1 MGFVNKTTLCWLSLL
16 LFVSNFQTASNGQ
29 DIDSEKLEKISFAT
43 QVRPLLAANC
53 FGCHQ
58 GAIARGKYVMTD
70 FNSMLAGGESGD
82 TAIVPGKP
90 KESRLI
96 EVTTSHD
103 GTAEMP
109 PNAEPLTNKDL
120 DIIAQWISEGALND
134 YSKPTANYTSENP
147 PVYSRLPMVTTLDF
161 SPDGT
166 QIAVSGFHEVL
177 LLKVADNW
185 KENNSKQPIF
195 GEISKRLIG
204 LSSRIDG
211 VKYSPDGK
219 LLAVCGGNPGEFG
232 EIQVWDVQTGEL
244 SLSKTVSFDTLYGVN
259 WSPDGTTISF
269 GCTDTTLRTINAVTG
284 EQQLFQ
290 GAHDDW
296 VRDTVFSKDGTK
308 LVSVGRDMSCKL
320 TDVATQRFVDNI
332 TSITPGVLKG
342 GIAAIDRHPTR
353 DEIVIGGADGIP
365 KVYRMDRLT
374 KRVIGDD
381 ANLIRELPKMP
392 GRVQSVVVSNDG
404 KRIAA
409 ASSLD
414 GEGFVSVYSYD
425 FDTSQPANIKAIV
438 SKVVTSQSKEE
449 KAVLREH
456 VTKNVKQIF
465 DSKIE
470 TGGVYSVAFHP
481 SGSYVAT
488 GGTDGVIRIINSE
501 TGQVNQL
508 IRTVKTSKEADQN
521 QVRNWQFSDLK
532 PGQLN
537 PKVADSQ
544 STPIELLIS
553 PSAISFTSPVDYT
566 QMVIQAK
573 YPDGQVVDV
582 THASKISSNN
592 SSATVNQ
599 TLIEAGSEGSGN
611 LLVEF
616 DGLQNNLAV
625 DTKFGNQPFT
635 PNFVQHVNPV
645 LTKLGCN
652 AGTCHGSQG
661 GKKGFKLSLRGYD
674 PIYDIRAFT
683 DDMASRRT
691 NLSAYSESM
700 MLLKPTGQIPHEG
713 GKLIDKDGRYYSLIH
728 QWIKNGAKLEQN
740 VAQIESIEMFPK
752 NPILADSGWNQQ
764 MRVMATYSDG
774 SSKDVTREA
783 VIEIGDIEIA
793 AVTGSV
799 VTALRRGES
808 AALAR
813 YEGAFTATT
822 ITVMGK
828 RDQFVW
834 KEPEVWGEIDQLV
847 ANKWER
853 MKITPSKLCTDAEF
867 IRRLYLD
874 LTGLP
879 PNEQQVT
886 AFLSDPQ
893 PTRAKRKALV
903 DQLIGNEQF
912 VEHWANKRADLLQVN
927 RKYLGAPGAS
937 GLRNWIREQVKSNRP
952 YDQFSY
958 DLLTAT
964 GSNKDNPAASYY
976 KIHRTPEEAMEN
988 TTHLFLATRFNC
1000 NKCHDHPFE
1009 KWTQDQYYE
1018 TAAYFA
1024 QIDRKT
1030 DPQSKGQKIGG
1041 TAVEGA
1047 KPLYEII
1054 SDKPDGEVKHERT
1067 GEIAAPLFPFN
1078 VKVTIPET
1086 ATRREQLASWIT
1098 SAENPYFATS
1108 YVNRLWGYLTGV
1120 GLIEP
1125 IDDIRAG
1132 NPPSNPALIEYLRS
1146 QFIESG
1152 FNPQHIIKLICNSR
1166 TYQLSVSTNEFN
1178 KDDQLNYSHAIA
1190 RRLPAEVL
1198 FDSIHE
1204 VTGSALNIPGVKP
1217 GTRAAALPDSG
1228 VRLPS
1233 GFLATLGRPPR
1244 ESACECERVNE
1255 LQLGSVLAL
1264 VSGPDVSRAVGDP
1277 NSQIAQLVT
1286 SEPDNVKL
1294 IDRLFMRILNRHA
1307 TPQELEILKDSFLE
1321 IEFDHTALIAAR
1333 DKQKLKSAK
1342 DRPASEQLRMENIDK
1357 TKQQLAQLTAE
1368 VAPTL
1373 LKQES
1378 DRLSNIEKIK
1388 QEISDFQSNQTNFSL
1403 WLEKQQNE
1411 INWQTI
1417 KPTKLESTLGNTFEV
1432 REDNSILLK
1441 PKSGKDV
1448 YTIFAD
1454 ESLNGATAIRLEL
1467 LNDPSL
1473 PANGPGLH
1481 INGNLV
1487 LTELEIE
1494 VASMAQP
1501 EKWEK
1506 LKISTS
1512 VSNINQLN
1520 FPVAQVIDNNSA
1532 NRGGWALGNAIGKIS
1547 WATFQLDTPLN
1558 LPEGA
1563 KIRFKMHQ
1571 NFDENHQVGCFRLST
1586 TQVPKPVRLSLPE
1599 HLLAEIN
1606 VPESELTKVQVD
1618 ILKGLYERDD
1628 PTLKNLNAKLIAAEQ
1643 MVAVPAEI
1651 QKLREKLGR
1660 YELPIPINA
1669 KLQRLENDVITS
1681 QKQLE
1686 NLRLT
1691 ATQDLTWALLNS
1703 PSFLF
1708 NR

>member
-1 MGFVNKTTLCWLSLL
+1 MGLVNQTALFWLGVALIITSL
-16 LFVSNFQTASNGQ
+16 QTASFGQ
-29 DIDSEKLEKISFAT
+29 DSDSEPSEKISFAT

-58 GAIARGKYVMTD
+58 GKIDRGKYVMTN
-70 FNSMLAGGESGD
+70 FTGMLAGGESGEP
-82 TAIVPGKP
+82 AIVPGKP
-90 KESRLI
+90 QESRLI
-96 EVTTSHD
+96 AVCTSQD

-109 PNAEPLTNKDL
+109 PNAEPLSSKDL
-120 DIIAQWISEGALND
+120 EIISQWIKEGALND
-134 YSKPTANYTSENP
+134 YSKPTSNFSNESP

-166 QIAVSGFHEVL
+166 LLAVSGFHEVL
-177 LLKVADNW
+177 LIKVASNW
-185 KENNSKQPIF
+185 DKADTEQPIL
-195 GEISKRLIG
+195 GEITKRLIG

-211 VKYSPDGK
+211 LKFSPDGK
-219 LLAVCGGNPGEFG
+219 HLAVCGGNPGEHG
-232 EIQVWDVQTGEL
+232 EIQVWNVETGDL
-244 SLSKTVSFDTLYGVN
+244 TLSKTLSFDTLYGVN

-269 GCTDTTLRTINAVTG
+269 GCTDTTLRTINATTG

-320 TDVATQRFVDNI
+320 TDVATQRFMDNI

-342 GIAAIDRHPTR
+342 GIAAVDRHPTR

-365 KVYRMDRLT
+365 KVYRMNRLT

-392 GRVQSVVVSNDG
+392 GRVQSVVVSTDG

-409 ASSLD
+409 VSSLD
-414 GEGFVSVYSYD
+414 GQGFLSVYSYE
-425 FDTSQPANIKAIV
+425 FDTSQPPNIKAIV
-438 SKVVTSQSKEE
+438 SKVVTSQSKAE
-449 KAVLREH
+449 KDTLRAH
-456 VTKNVKQIF
+456 VTKNVKQIS
-465 DSKIE
+465 DSKID
-470 TGGVYSVAFHP
+470 TGGVYAVDFHP
-481 SGSYVAT
+481 TGNYLAT
-488 GGTDGVIRIINSE
+488 GGTDGMIRIINSE
-501 TGQVNQL
+501 TGEINQR
-508 IRTVKTSKEADQN
+508 IRTVEITSETNKAQAK
-521 QVRNWQFSDLK
+521 NWQFSA
-532 PGQLN
+532 LN
-537 PKVADSQ
+537 PAKPNPKLAASQ
-544 STPIELLIS
+544 SAPSELLIS
-553 PSAISFTSPVDYT
+553 PASISFRSPVDYA
-566 QMVIQAK
+566 QMVVQAK
-573 YPDGQVVDV
+573 YPDGQIVDV
-582 THASKISSNN
+582 THDCKIVSDTLSVN
-592 SSATVNQ
+592 VNQ
-599 TLIEAGSEGSGN
+599 TLIEAGPVGTGN
-611 LLVEF
+611 LNIEYQ
-616 DGLQNNLAV
+616 GLEKSLGIDVNYA
-625 DTKFGNQPFT
+625 NQSFT
-635 PNFVQHVNPV
+635 PNFIQHVNPV

-691 NLSAYSESM
+691 NLSAYAESM

-713 GKLIDKDGRYYSLIH
+713 GKLIDRDDRYYSLIH
-728 QWIKNGAKLEQN
+728 QWIKNGAKLDQS
-740 VAQIESIEMFPK
+740 VAQVETIELFPK
-752 NPILADSGWNQQ
+752 NPIMADSGWNQQ
-764 MRVMATYSDG
+764 MRVMANYSDG

-793 AVTGSV
+793 AINGSV

-822 ITVMGK
+822 ITVMGN
-828 RDQFVW
+828 RDNFVW
-834 KEPEVWGEIDQLV
+834 RKPEVWGEIDKLV
-847 ANKWER
+847 ADKWER
-853 MKITPSKLCTDAEF
+853 MKITPSNLCTDAEF

-879 PNEQQVT
+879 PNEDQVT
-886 AFLSDPQ
+886 KFLSDPQ
-893 PTRAKRKALV
+893 DTQAKRKTLV
-903 DQLIGNEQF
+903 DQLIGNDQF

-927 RKYLGAPGAS
+927 RKYLGASGAI

-952 YDQFSY
+952 YDKFSY

-1054 SDKPDGEVKHERT
+1054 SDKPDGDVKHERT
-1067 GEIAAPLFPFN
+1067 GEIADPLFPFQVN
-1078 VKVTIPET
+1078 ITIPET

-1132 NPPSNPALIEYLRS
+1132 NPPTNPALIEYLRT

-1152 FNPQHIIKLICNSR
+1152 FDTQHIIKLICNSR
-1166 TYQLSVSTNEFN
+1166 TYQLSVSTNPFN

-1204 VTGSALNIPGVKP
+1204 VTGSPLNIPGVKP

-1264 VSGPDVSRAVGDP
+1264 VSGPDVSKAVGDP
-1277 NSQIAQLVT
+1277 NSQLAQLVA
-1286 SEPDNVKL
+1286 SEPDDAKL

-1307 TPQELEILKDSFLE
+1307 STEEVEILKSSFLE
-1321 IEFDHTALIAAR
+1321 IESDHAALIAAR
-1333 DKQKLKSAK
+1333 DQRKAEVAK
-1342 DRPASEQLRMENIDK
+1342 ALPALEKMRLENIQK
-1357 TKQQLAQLTAE
+1357 TKEQLAQTTTE
-1368 VAPTL
+1368 IAPNL
-1373 LKQES
+1373 LKQEAE
-1378 DRLSNIEKIK
+1378 RLANIDNAKKELK
-1388 QEISDFQSNQTNFSL
+1388 DFQTANANLSK
-1403 WLEKQQNE
+1403 WLEKQKNE
-1411 INWQTI
+1411 ISWKPI
-1417 KPTKLESTLGNTFEV
+1417 KPAKLESTLGNEFEI
-1432 REDNSILLK
+1432 RADKSILLK

-1448 YTIFAD
+1448 YTVFAD
-1454 ESLNGATAIRLEL
+1454 ESLTGATAVRLEL
-1467 LNDPSL
+1467 LSDPSL
-1473 PANGPGLH
+1473 PAKGPGLA

-1487 LTELEIE
+1487 LTEFEIE
-1494 VASMAQP
+1494 FSNPEQP

-1506 LKISTS
+1506 AKISS
-1512 VSNINQLN
+1512 SLANITQGNFSAAQLIDGNSTNQ
-1520 FPVAQVIDNNSA
+1520 
-1532 NRGGWALGNAIGKIS
+1532 GGWALFNAIGKIS
-1547 WATFQLDTPLN
+1547 WATFQLEAPLN

-1571 NFDENHQVGCFRLST
+1571 NFDDQHQIGAFRIST
-1586 TQVPKPVRLSLPE
+1586 TQFEKPVNLSLPE
-1599 HLLAEIN
+1599 YLLAELK
-1606 VPESELTKVQVD
+1606 VPEAELSKTQTD
-1618 ILKGLYERDD
+1618 LLKGLFEKDD
-1628 PTLKNLNAKLIAAEQ
+1628 PTIKELTAKLATAEI
-1643 MVAVPAEI
+1643 MIAVPAEI

-1660 YELPIPINA
+1660 YELPLPVNA
-1669 KLQRLENDVITS
+1669 KLQQLENDLIIS
-1681 QKQLE
+1681 MKQLE
-1686 NLRLT
+1686 NRRLT
-1691 ATQDLTWALLNS
+1691 ATQDLTWALINS